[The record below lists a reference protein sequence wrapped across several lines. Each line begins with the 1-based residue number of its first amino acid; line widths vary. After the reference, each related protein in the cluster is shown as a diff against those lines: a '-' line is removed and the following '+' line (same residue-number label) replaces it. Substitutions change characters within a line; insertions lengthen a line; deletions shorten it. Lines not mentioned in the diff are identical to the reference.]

1 MGKTMPETASNTLAL
16 TARRLGRT
24 MEVAREL
31 LQDPDFRFDDFFADR
46 VRVGI
51 TGFLWAQD
59 VGETRVEWPANLW
72 AYIRRGLGLSYKKA
86 GKDISFR
93 AYYPEFRYERKLGPV
108 SLRVETDL
116 EWDETLKDEP
126 YVE

>member
-1 MGKTMPETASNTLAL
+1 MQETARGTLTL
-16 TARRLGRT
+16 TARHIGQT
-24 MEVAREL
+24 MAVSREML
-31 LQDPDFRFDDFFADR
+31 DSGDVTVVDEWMAGQ

-86 GKDISFR
+86 GKDIAFR
-93 AYYPEFRYERKLGPV
+93 AYYPEFRHNPSMGPV
-108 SLRVETDL
+108 SLRVESDL
-116 EWDETLKDEP
+116 EWDETLKDSP